1 MSLIKQMGQFPDN
14 ERRMFFETLPNYK
27 NGQFHNLI
35 PTPALAEGEKMGK
48 VLWTFLKTKYPDT
61 RPKKGNSFCGYR
73 SEESCAGRK
82 CDGMVWTQLL
92 LYSTG
97 WKKSSWWILFSV
109 AMLRLYRA
117 L

>member
-61 RPKKGNSFCGYR
+61 RPKRQF
-73 SEESCAGRK
+73 
-82 CDGMVWTQLL
+82 LL
-92 LYSTG
+92 
-97 WKKSSWWILFSV
+97 WIPI
-109 AMLRLYRA
+109 
-117 L
+117 